1 METEKIK
8 DLILP
13 KAHFTPFILK
23 FTEDF
28 IDHHGL
34 SPCVVNWEVNGIHLV
49 FSKFIDLMAR
59 SMGDEKRKEILKELD
74 EYKMSLPAFFRD

>member
-13 KAHFTPFILK
+13 RSHFTPFILK

-28 IDHHGL
+28 INHHGL
-34 SPCVVNWEVNGIHLV
+34 LPHVINWDVDGIHLI
-49 FSKFIDLMAR
+49 FSNFLDLMAR